1 MTRRSREIDM
11 KDSGMKN
18 STKTLT
24 AKPLIA
30 ALTAALLLG
39 ACAVQPVGPRVTA
52 MPGTGKSFEQFRY
65 DDAEC
70 RAYANQQVGGATA
83 NDAAVESGV
92 RSAAVGTAV
101 GALAGAA
108 IGGSQGAGAGAGV
121 GLLMGSVAGAGAGEA
136 SARGTQS
143 RYDSAYVQC
152 MYAKG
157 ERVPVSAQMAPER
170 IRVQPIAPQ
179 PVYAPPSAYVPP
191 PPPGYPPP
199 PPPGVGR

>member
-1 MTRRSREIDM
+1 M
-11 KDSGMKN
+11 KKSEMN
-18 STKTLT
+18 SSTSTY
-24 AKPLIA
+24 AVKPLLA
-30 ALTAALLLG
+30 AVMGALLLG

-52 MPGTGKSFEQFRY
+52 MPGTGKSFEQFRF

-70 RAYANQQVGGATA
+70 RGYANQQVGGTTA
-83 NDAAVESGV
+83 NDAAVDSGV

-121 GLLMGSVAGAGAGEA
+121 GLIMGSVAGAGASEA

-143 RYDSAYVQC
+143 RYDGAYVQC

-170 IRVQPIAPQ
+170 ARAQPVAPQ
-179 PVYAPPSAYVPP
+179 PVYAPPSVYVPP

-199 PPPGVGR
+199 PPPGVSR